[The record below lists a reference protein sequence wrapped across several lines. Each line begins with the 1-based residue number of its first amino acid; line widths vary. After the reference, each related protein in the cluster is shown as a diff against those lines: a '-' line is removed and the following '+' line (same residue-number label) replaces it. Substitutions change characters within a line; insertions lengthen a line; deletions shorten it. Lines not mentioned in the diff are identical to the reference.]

1 MKLFKWNKV
10 ASAASLFILSL
21 SLVACQNQ
29 EVAQMPV
36 QPEPTPAPVQEEHV
50 EESNTSLYTAPL
62 TGLPV
67 DEAITR
73 RPLAVMINNAPA
85 GSAPIGSKF
94 SRYHS

>member
-1 MKLFKWNKV
+1 
-10 ASAASLFILSL
+10 
-21 SLVACQNQ
+21 
-29 EVAQMPV
+29 MPL
-36 QPEPTPAPVQEEHV
+36 QPEPTPAPVQEEQNV

-85 GSAPIGSKF
+85 ARPQSGLSSADIILEVLAEEALPVS
-94 SRYHS
+94 